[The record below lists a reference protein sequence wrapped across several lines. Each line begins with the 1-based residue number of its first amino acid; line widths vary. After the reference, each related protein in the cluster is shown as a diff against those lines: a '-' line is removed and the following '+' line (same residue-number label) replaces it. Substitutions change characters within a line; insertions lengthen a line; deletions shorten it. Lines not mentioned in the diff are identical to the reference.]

1 MLSNG
6 IVSNP
11 KFARFIKSSILFGTV
26 LGIDAL
32 TVGDNAFAMV
42 RVAEYE
48 DQLEGV
54 FTKMHKAEQFIKSTS
69 STDTDRGLAMRLFL
83 IEFLMNY

>member
-32 TVGDNAFAMV
+32 TV
-42 RVAEYE
+42 
-48 DQLEGV
+48 
-54 FTKMHKAEQFIKSTS
+54 
-69 STDTDRGLAMRLFL
+69 
-83 IEFLMNY
+83 